1 MTMKAM
7 REVAIVGIGQHPWGQ
22 FPEKSMQEMGV
33 EATVAALKDANMSWR
48 DIQSAAF
55 GAYMWIADRGGV
67 PSLLMG
73 TSIARMMGETGIP
86 MVNCVNACASGQ
98 AILRE
103 AVLAVASGHVD
114 NCIAIAADKSA
125 GGFFRPQLREGA
137 PTKFDKGA
145 INDTDY
151 VRFCM
156 TGETNP
162 AYWAM
167 ELKRRMHDV
176 GTTDE
181 TLAYAK
187 HITSVG
193 SVHNPYARYR
203 KVFTIDEIKASKYV
217 AEPLRLFEICATSD
231 GACAVIVTTMEN
243 AKKFHKNPL
252 WIKGI
257 AIGTPTFGDPT
268 IRLTFCSS
276 FPRPGVLDLS
286 ESRNAIKAVYQMS
299 GLQPADIDIIEL
311 PDNSSWHYLVYLECI
326 MQLMTGEADK
336 ILMSGKVHPI
346 EGDLPVCSGGG
357 LAAQGEAVVAQGLS
371 QVCQLVRQMRGEC
384 GEGQVKKTKL
394 VNGLAQTYGY
404 AGNNAACILQKAW

>member
-1 MTMKAM
+1 MTMKPM

-22 FPEKSMQEMGV
+22 FPDKSMQEMGV
-33 EATVAALKDANMSWR
+33 EAIVAALKDANMTWR

-55 GAYMWIADRGGV
+55 GGYMWIADRGGI
-67 PSLLMG
+67 PALLMG
-73 TSIARMMGETGIP
+73 TSMARLMGETGIP

-103 AVLAVASGHVD
+103 AVLAVASGHAD
-114 NCIAIAADKSA
+114 TAIAVAADKSA
-125 GGFFRPQLREGA
+125 GGFFRPQLRDAA
-137 PTKFDKGA
+137 PAKFDKGGF
-145 INDTDY
+145 NDTDY
-151 VRFCM
+151 IRFCM

-167 ELKRRMHDV
+167 ELQRRMYDV

-193 SVHNPYARYR
+193 AVNNPYARYQ
-203 KVFTIDEIKASKYV
+203 KVFTMDEIKASKYV

-231 GACAVIVTTMEN
+231 GAGAVIVTTMEN
-243 AKKFHKNPL
+243 AKKFTKKPL
-252 WIKGI
+252 HVK
-257 AIGTPTFGDPT
+257 AITVGTPTFGDPT

-276 FPRPGVLDLS
+276 YPRPGVPDLS
-286 ESRNAIKAVYQMS
+286 ESRNAIKVLYKNS
-299 GLQPADIDIIEL
+299 GLQPGDIDIIEL

-326 MQLMTGEADK
+326 LGLKQGEADK
-336 ILMSGKVHPI
+336 MLMSGKVHPI
-346 EGDLPVCSGGG
+346 DGDLPVCSGGG
-357 LAAQGEAVVAQGLS
+357 VAAQGEAVVAQGLS

-384 GEGQVKKTKL
+384 GKGQVKKTKL
-394 VNGLAQTYGY
+394 INGLAQTYGY
-404 AGNNAACILQKAW
+404 AGNNAACILTKAW

>member
-1 MTMKAM
+1 MKAM

-22 FPEKSMQEMGV
+22 FPDKSMQEMGV
-33 EATVAALKDANMSWR
+33 ECTIAALKDANMSWR
-48 DIQSAAF
+48 DVQSAAY

-114 NCIAIAADKSA
+114 TAIAIAADKSA
-125 GGFFRPQLREGA
+125 GGFFRPQLRDPS

-145 INDTDY
+145 ENDTDY
-151 VRFCM
+151 IRFCM

-167 ELKRRMHDV
+167 ELKRRMYDV

-181 TLAYAK
+181 VLAMAK
-187 HITSVG
+187 HMTSEGAVN
-193 SVHNPYARYR
+193 NPYARYR
-203 KVFTIDEIKASKYV
+203 KVFTMEEIQASKYI

-231 GACAVIVTTMEN
+231 GAAAVIVTTLDK
-243 AKKFHKNPL
+243 AKKYNKKPL
-252 WIKGI
+252 LVKAIT
-257 AIGTPTFGDPT
+257 IGTPTFGDPT
-268 IRLTFCSS
+268 IRLTFCSAY
-276 FPRPGVLDLS
+276 PRPGVPDLS
-286 ESRNAIKAVYQMS
+286 ESRNAIKAIYKMS
-299 GLQPADIDIIEL
+299 GFQPADIDIIEL

-326 MQLMTGEADK
+326 LNLKTGEADK
-336 ILMSGKVHPI
+336 MLMSGKVHPI
-346 EGDLPVCSGGG
+346 TGELPVCSGGG
-357 LAAQGEAVVAQGLS
+357 VAAQGEAVVAQGLS
-371 QVCQLVRQMRGEC
+371 QVCQLVRQMRGEA
-384 GEGQVKKTKL
+384 GDGQVKKAKL
-394 VNGLAQTYGY
+394 DKGLAQTYGY